1 MKIVGVVCSPRAQG
15 NTETLVRIA
24 LDKAKSLGAD
34 VDLITIAG
42 KIISP
47 CDACGGCINTGKCHI
62 KDDVPAVFSKMLEA
76 DGILFGSPV
85 YFWSLTAQAKAL
97 IDRTYVFRKKRDLNN
112 KVAGIILTQGST
124 GDMGAVND
132 FVSFFTL
139 QKLIY
144 IGRAVAFA
152 REKGEVKKDLR
163 GISQAELLAETMV
176 EFLKNKR
183 LPVFPEPRYHVE
195 WKLE

>member
-1 MKIVGVVCSPRAQG
+1 
-15 NTETLVRIA
+15 
-24 LDKAKSLGAD
+24 
-34 VDLITIAG
+34 
-42 KIISP
+42 
-47 CDACGGCINTGKCHI
+47 
-62 KDDVPAVFSKMLEA
+62 
-76 DGILFGSPV
+76 
-85 YFWSLTAQAKAL
+85 
-97 IDRTYVFRKKRDLNN
+97 
-112 KVAGIILTQGST
+112 
-124 GDMGAVND
+124 
-132 FVSFFTL
+132 L

-144 IGRAVAFA
+144 LGRAVAFA